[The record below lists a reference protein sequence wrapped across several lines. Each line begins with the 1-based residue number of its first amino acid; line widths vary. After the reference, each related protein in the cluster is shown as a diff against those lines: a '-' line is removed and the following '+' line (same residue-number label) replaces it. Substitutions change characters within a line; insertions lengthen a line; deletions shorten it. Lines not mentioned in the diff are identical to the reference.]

1 VRRLVIVAFVAL
13 AALAG
18 CGKVAADD
26 PAKPPPPAGVVAGA
40 ARMQGGRFT
49 MDALVG
55 GGSAHG
61 SAQNGSKSLSVGAV
75 KTP

>member
-1 VRRLVIVAFVAL
+1 MKTLALVVLV
-13 AALAG
+13 ALAG

-26 PAKPPPPAGVVAGA
+26 PGKPSPPAGVVAGA

-61 SAQNGSKSLSVGAV
+61 SAQNGSKSLSTGSLSA
-75 KTP
+75 P